1 MAGIMNKLKDMWK
14 PPEDEVEYEDNSYY
28 DNESAVDDGGVYE
41 TEPPQQHVQ
50 RSAPRQTASRPSQS
64 GSKVVN
70 INSTARLQVV
80 LFKPERFGEETRDI
94 AVELMKMHTVLLNL
108 ENTNKDMARRI
119 LDFLSGVAFA
129 NQGKISRVASNTYM
143 ITPNN
148 VDLTGEEVL
157 DELESNG
164 LYLSKLIR
172 FKFRAEAL
180 LRLSDTVIIRKGRLY
195 AYT

>member
-1 MAGIMNKLKDMWK
+1 MANIMNKLKDMWK
-14 PPEDEVEYEDNSYY
+14 PPEDEIEYTDDNGYY
-28 DNESAVDDGGVYE
+28 DNESAIDDGGVYE
-41 TEPPQQHVQ
+41 TEEEYGPVYDEPEPPQPQVQ
-50 RSAPRQTASRPSQS
+50 RQAPRQTSARTASSS
-64 GSKVVN
+64 NKVVN
-70 INSTARLQVV
+70 INATARLQVV

-148 VDLTGEEVL
+148 VDLTGDEVL

-164 LYLSKLIR
+164 IYM
-172 FKFRAEAL
+172 
-180 LRLSDTVIIRKGRLY
+180 
-195 AYT
+195 

>member
-1 MAGIMNKLKDMWK
+1 MANIMNKLKDMWK
-14 PPEDEVEYEDNSYY
+14 PPEDEVEYAEDNGYY
-28 DNESAVDDGGVYE
+28 DNESVIDDGGVYE
-41 TEPPQQHVQ
+41 SEEEYVSAYEEPEQPQPQVQ
-50 RSAPRQTASRPSQS
+50 RQTAPRQASSRSAQS

-70 INSTARLQVV
+70 INATARLQVV

-148 VDLTGEEVL
+148 VDLTGDEVL

-164 LYLSKLIR
+164 LYL
-172 FKFRAEAL
+172 
-180 LRLSDTVIIRKGRLY
+180 
-195 AYT
+195 

>member
-1 MAGIMNKLKDMWK
+1 MANIMNKLKDMWK
-14 PPEDEVEYEDNSYY
+14 PPEDEVEYAEDNSYY
-28 DNESAVDDGGVYE
+28 DNESTVDDGGVYE
-41 TEPPQQHVQ
+41 SEEEYGPTYEEPEAPQPQPQ
-50 RSAPRQTASRPSQS
+50 RQVAPRQTSSRSVQA
-64 GSKVVN
+64 GGNKVVN
-70 INSTARLQVV
+70 INATARLQVV

-148 VDLTGEEVL
+148 VDLTGDEVL

-164 LYLSKLIR
+164 IYM
-172 FKFRAEAL
+172 
-180 LRLSDTVIIRKGRLY
+180 
-195 AYT
+195 